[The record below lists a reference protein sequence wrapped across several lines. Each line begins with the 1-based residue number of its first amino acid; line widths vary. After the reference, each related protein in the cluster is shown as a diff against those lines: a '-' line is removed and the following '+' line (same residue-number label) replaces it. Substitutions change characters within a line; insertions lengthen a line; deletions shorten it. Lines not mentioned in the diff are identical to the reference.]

1 MTAKQLTLIE
11 FKSNMQT
18 LTISCT
24 RSNFNFWNLPIEI
37 AVQTFF
43 ENNNFSLYPRI
54 KLKQVTVLF
63 VFTDTLT
70 DVWGDKSF
78 PVIEGLKC

>member
-54 KLKQVTVLF
+54 KL
-63 VFTDTLT
+63 
-70 DVWGDKSF
+70 
-78 PVIEGLKC
+78 